1 MVVELVEL
9 QDVEEELPWIW
20 GASFF
25 KEMTTRVEARYGN
38 SCLSEEFDS
47 KNIYRE
53 HGVTRAIGV
62 NLKQSLPGLYWM
74 NFFGPLYADLIG
86 DQRIMSTPAVT
97 VRRCGSGAL
106 IILDETPLNW
116 RDPDYKKRESE
127 AIDHLGNQFFYCR
140 SDPERKT
147 VAPDYDKKIRG
158 T

>member
-62 NLKQSLPGLYWM
+62 NLKRSLPGLYWM
-74 NFFGPLYADLIG
+74 NFFGPCT
-86 DQRIMSTPAVT
+86 RI
-97 VRRCGSGAL
+97 
-106 IILDETPLNW
+106 
-116 RDPDYKKRESE
+116 
-127 AIDHLGNQFFYCR
+127 
-140 SDPERKT
+140 
-147 VAPDYDKKIRG
+147 
-158 T
+158 